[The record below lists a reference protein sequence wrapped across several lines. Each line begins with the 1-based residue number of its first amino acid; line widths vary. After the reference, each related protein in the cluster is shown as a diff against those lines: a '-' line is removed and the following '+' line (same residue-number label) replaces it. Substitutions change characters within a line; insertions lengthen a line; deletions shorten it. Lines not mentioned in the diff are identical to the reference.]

1 MIFSNSQYI
10 NWIER
15 CAAALAAAQDE
26 LTALDTA
33 IGDGDHGLNMHRGFS
48 KAHEKLA
55 TEAGKD
61 LGSLSKSVGMTL
73 LSTVGGASGP
83 LYGTFFIKAAP
94 ALNGKSE
101 ADLPAL
107 AQAIADG
114 SAGLVARGQAA
125 AGDKTMV
132 DVWLPV
138 VEALK
143 QAAASGTSLKDALTQ
158 AAKIAQEQ
166 AEATIP
172 LVAKKGRA
180 SYLGERSA
188 GHKDPGAASSALLLQ
203 CLAEVV

>member
-1 MIFSNSQYI
+1 MNSSQYLA
-10 NWIER
+10 WIEQS
-15 CAAALAAAQDE
+15 AAALSAAQDE

-33 IGDGDHGLNMHRGFS
+33 IGDGDHGLNIQRGFH
-48 KAHEKLA
+48 KVAEKLHGQ
-55 TEAGKD
+55 EGQD
-61 LGSLSKSVGMTL
+61 LGSLAKTTGMTL
-73 LSTVGGASGP
+73 LSSVGGASGP
-83 LYGTFFIKAAP
+83 LYGTFFIKAAT
-94 ALNGKSE
+94 ALNGKNE
-101 ADLPAL
+101 ADLPTL

-114 SAGLVARGQAA
+114 AAGIAARGHAV

-138 VEALK
+138 SEALK
-143 QAAASGTSLKDALTQ
+143 QAAAGGTDLQ
-158 AAKIAQEQ
+158 AALQAAAQTAQAQ

-203 CLAEVV
+203 CLAESV

>member
-1 MIFSNSQYI
+1 MNSSQYLA
-10 NWIER
+10 WIEQS
-15 CAAALAAAQDE
+15 AAALSAAQDE

-33 IGDGDHGLNMHRGFS
+33 IGDGDHGLNIQRGFH
-48 KAHEKLA
+48 KAVEKLHGQ
-55 TEAGKD
+55 EGQD
-61 LGSLSKSVGMTL
+61 LGSLAKTTGMTL
-73 LSTVGGASGP
+73 LSSVGGASGP

-94 ALNGKSE
+94 ALNGKNE
-101 ADLPAL
+101 ADLATL

-138 VEALK
+138 AEVLK
-143 QAAASGTSLKDALTQ
+143 QAAASGVSLKDALQ
-158 AAKIAQEQ
+158 AAARTAQEQ

-203 CLAEVV
+203 CLAEAV

>member
-1 MIFSNSQYI
+1 MSFSNSQYI
-10 NWIER
+10 HWIDR
-15 CAAALAAAQDE
+15 CADALTAAQDA
-26 LTALDTA
+26 LTALDTV
-33 IGDGDHGLNMHRGFS
+33 IGDGDHGLNMQRGFA
-48 KAHEKLA
+48 KAKEQLA

-61 LGSLSKSVGMTL
+61 LGSLSKTVGMTL

-83 LYGTFFIKAAP
+83 LYGTFFIKAAT
-94 ALNGKSE
+94 ALNGKNE
-101 ADLPAL
+101 ADLSTL

-114 SAGLVARGQAA
+114 AAGIAARGHAV

-132 DVWLPV
+132 DVRLPV
-138 VEALK
+138 SEALK
-143 QAAASGTSLKDALTQ
+143 QAAAGGTDLQ
-158 AAKIAQEQ
+158 AALQAAAQTAQAQ

-203 CLAEVV
+203 CLAESV

>member
-1 MIFSNSQYI
+1 MSLTNTQYI
-10 NWIER
+10 NWINR
-15 CAAALAAAQDE
+15 CADALTAAQDA
-26 LTALDTA
+26 LTALDTV
-33 IGDGDHGLNMHRGFS
+33 IGDGDHGLNMQRGFA
-48 KAHEKLA
+48 KAKGKLA

-61 LGSLSKSVGMTL
+61 LGSLSKTVGMTL

-83 LYGTFFIKAAP
+83 LYGTFFIKAAT
-94 ALNGKSE
+94 ALNGKNE
-101 ADLPAL
+101 ADLPTL

-114 SAGLVARGQAA
+114 AAGIAARGHAV

-138 VEALK
+138 SEALK
-143 QAAASGTSLKDALTQ
+143 QAAAGGAELKTALHAAAQTAQ
-158 AAKIAQEQ
+158 AQ

-203 CLAEVV
+203 CLAESV

>member
-1 MIFSNSQYI
+1 MSFSNSQYI
-10 NWIER
+10 HWIDR
-15 CAAALAAAQDE
+15 CADALTAAQDE
-26 LTALDTA
+26 LTALDTV
-33 IGDGDHGLNMHRGFS
+33 IGDGDHGLNMQRGFA
-48 KAHEKLA
+48 KAKEKLA

-83 LYGTFFIKAAP
+83 LYGTFFIKAAT
-94 ALNGKSE
+94 ALNGKNE
-101 ADLPAL
+101 ADLPTL

-114 SAGLVARGQAA
+114 AAGIAARGHAV

-132 DVWLPV
+132 DVWLSV
-138 VEALK
+138 SEALK
-143 QAAASGTSLKDALTQ
+143 QAAAGGTDLQ
-158 AAKIAQEQ
+158 AALQAAAQTAQAQ

-203 CLAEVV
+203 CLAESV

>member
-1 MIFSNSQYI
+1 MSLTNTQYI
-10 NWIER
+10 NWINR
-15 CAAALAAAQDE
+15 CADALTAAQDE
-26 LTALDTA
+26 LTAFDTV
-33 IGDGDHGLNMHRGFS
+33 IGDGDHGLNMQRGFA
-48 KAHEKLA
+48 KAKEKLA

-83 LYGTFFIKAAP
+83 LYGTFFIKAAT
-94 ALNGKSE
+94 ALNGKNE
-101 ADLPAL
+101 AELPTL
-107 AQAIADG
+107 AQAIA
-114 SAGLVARGQAA
+114 ARGHAV

-138 VEALK
+138 SEALK
-143 QAAASGTSLKDALTQ
+143 QAAAGGTDLQ
-158 AAKIAQEQ
+158 AALQAAAQTAQAQ

-203 CLAEVV
+203 CLAESV

>member
-1 MIFSNSQYI
+1 MSFSNSQYI
-10 NWIER
+10 HWIDR
-15 CAAALAAAQDE
+15 CADALTAAQDA
-26 LTALDTA
+26 LTALDTV
-33 IGDGDHGLNMHRGFS
+33 IGDGDHGLNMQRGYA
-48 KAHEKLA
+48 KAKEILA

-61 LGSLSKSVGMTL
+61 LGSLSKTVGMTL

-83 LYGTFFIKAAP
+83 LYGTFFIKAAT
-94 ALNGKSE
+94 ALNGKNE
-101 ADLPAL
+101 ADLPTL

-114 SAGLVARGQAA
+114 AAGIAARGHAV

-138 VEALK
+138 SEALK
-143 QAAASGTSLKDALTQ
+143 QAAAGGAELKTALQVAAQTAQ
-158 AAKIAQEQ
+158 AQ

-203 CLAEVV
+203 CLAESV